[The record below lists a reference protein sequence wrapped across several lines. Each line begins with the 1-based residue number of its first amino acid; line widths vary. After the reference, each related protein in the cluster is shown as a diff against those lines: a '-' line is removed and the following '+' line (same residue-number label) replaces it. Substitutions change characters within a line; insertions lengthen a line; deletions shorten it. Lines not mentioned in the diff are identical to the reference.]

1 MNDKSEIIA
10 LLQNKQLLEHQ
21 LESLSYGSVEIRER
35 GSNKYIYVHYRED
48 GVSLT
53 KYVDEYS
60 DDLYNLIL
68 NNNVKAKKLKKQI
81 RDINKE
87 LKKLNYI
94 ENEISSDVEINID
107 FAKRHLVQ
115 TIYKQAILEGV
126 ATTFADTESIIEGGK
141 VNNMTSE
148 DIMKIVNLKHAWEF
162 ILNKNVIS
170 SNTDFAL
177 LCEINKMVEEGFY
190 YTAGKVRGIP
200 VSIGGTKWQ
209 PDLPIESV
217 VKEDLNKI
225 SDLNLDDVDKAIEYL
240 LYAMKKQVFIDGNKR
255 TAVVFSNHYLISKG
269 EGIIVIPAEKTEEFK
284 NLLIP
289 FYEGKDNEKIRGF
302 IKEKCYIKI

>member
-48 GVSLT
+48 GVSFT

-68 NNNVKAKKLKKQI
+68 NNNIKAKKLKKQI
-81 RDINKE
+81 RSINKE
-87 LKKLNYI
+87 LKKLNYT
-94 ENEISSDVEINID
+94 ENELHSDVEINVD

-148 DIMKIVNLKHAWEF
+148 DIMKIVNLKHM
-162 ILNKNVIS
+162 KR
-170 SNTDFAL
+170 
-177 LCEINKMVEEGFY
+177 EE
-190 YTAGKVRGIP
+190 
-200 VSIGGTKWQ
+200 
-209 PDLPIESV
+209 
-217 VKEDLNKI
+217 
-225 SDLNLDDVDKAIEYL
+225 
-240 LYAMKKQVFIDGNKR
+240 
-255 TAVVFSNHYLISKG
+255 
-269 EGIIVIPAEKTEEFK
+269 
-284 NLLIP
+284 
-289 FYEGKDNEKIRGF
+289 
-302 IKEKCYIKI
+302 